1 MKFTDNTGHLFTLKS
16 YDTKP
21 IGSEFNIPE
30 FTFWL
35 EGISD
40 GRKLSVG
47 NWYVKP
53 ILILLDE
60 DEYVDT
66 IEIESDKFRLCT
78 RSKLRDILDYS
89 DNDRNNSIY
98 DKLYVDENELL
109 DNYEFMHNGVY
120 KEKIYD
126 RYRYD
131 EDTTGYRYEFND
143 SISIDGTEENTIRFC
158 TLYCFGY
165 SDEEGTFSTNIT
177 IKTRIGELDS
187 NETHYK
193 YTPIFVSGEW
203 HDECEELVINGKNM
217 GIDLPKE
224 VLKAVYDTAFFNES
238 PDEILYARKLKEAL
252 LEYVHIKAE
261 CGNYESAID
270 SLKWFGYGN
279 KIDFVKLMRTDN
291 QFIESYIR
299 DSFDIDN
306 DMLYSFSSFNNS
318 PYVSLSIKEND
329 ETDKVKWQEWDA
341 EFKGEGKPILE
352 DLFSKVVPV
361 VYDEGDIN
369 FWKPFYDWNFTELAL
384 KLNWLSQV
392 WKKYFLPIHLQIK
405 SATINRRVFAN
416 DIKHITKTNQNLTA
430 APIKNW
436 NTENRILFSSEK
448 YIYIYNQKH
457 YIDDQFN
464 EIEGYESLGNITDA
478 EILYIDDVCASIPL
492 TFINTSDSKEEFYD
506 VNMILTRNGHKVFE
520 NKFQFLQTKDTRY
533 KSLIL
538 SPNYIVNN
546 VKENESYKKYGL
558 SYWIDKQY
566 RLSILCNGK
575 WYYFDFILKVPEFTL
590 GIGTLKYNY
599 FTIYNTIESENRESF
614 DEWLVRNN
622 YKRENI
628 DEDSI
633 LNRELIDLWDSETNH
648 STEMSSMF
656 TQIEKI
662 TDNSIDF
669 NSFMYVPSL
678 VEVNDIC
685 FYDKLENAMSLSSS
699 SPAYITSYR
708 EYLIYLAS
716 KCYIY
721 DFGLENNRK
730 IWGVGNSVI
739 PLFKFNN
746 GIALGNISNEFK
758 LDRFFVDI
766 YFDIDSDN
774 TCYAKLT
781 YTLDELNELLKESK
795 VIRARHL
802 KSYAA
807 ISDAVLVSLKD
818 KLGLSSKG
826 PAYIYEEGKQ
836 YIDWD
841 STSLEWRQFYIDDY
855 EKNRR
860 QITIRIVW
868 RGTVIGPNNTSYNFG
883 GYTSKGNPKEGYF
896 KEIRLDVN
904 PNATSEWCEMD
915 CKSFCKG
922 LCKFRKENADK
933 FNPGNSGYDYDS
945 EMNDEAIE
953 SNKIANIMSEV
964 TTKNLESMLA
974 QSSMQIKVANNTS
987 YLNRIHIYDIYIGR
1001 SKWKYDSKLDIQQMN
1016 DGSFT
1021 MPQELI
1027 GIYRKFF
1034 TDTGKQKVW
1043 LKDENEYYGYDFY
1056 LMHDDKYWFGVFI
1069 SQMTI
1074 SNASSDDDLDC
1085 PDIIKFNEFRLKKY
1099 RSGDKFLINR
1109 MMYEDAAPTYRFN
1122 TNDLIITT
1130 IDNVNFPYILDK
1142 NTKWNIKPYSLGM
1155 PLVDDIQSTT
1165 NSAIFSIPKKVNA
1178 NISGYYD
1185 VEVRYS
1191 IDSNVNH
1198 QQIKKRRILIK

>member
-1 MKFTDNTGHLFTLKS
+1 MRFIDRTGHLFTLKS

-21 IGSEFNIPE
+21 VGSEFTVPE
-30 FTFWL
+30 FTFWID
-35 EGISD
+35 GYSD
-40 GRKLSVG
+40 NRKLSID
-47 NWYVKP
+47 NWYVRP
-53 ILILLDE
+53 LYILLNNN
-60 DEYVDT
+60 EYIDS
-66 IEIESDKFRLCT
+66 IEIESDKFWICT
-78 RSKLRDILDYS
+78 REVIDKYIHNTKENFNISNAFNISESDING
-89 DNDRNNSIY
+89 ND
-98 DKLYVDENELL
+98 
-109 DNYEFMHNGVY
+109 FMHNGVY
-120 KEKIYD
+120 ELNKMNYD
-126 RYRYD
+126 
-131 EDTTGYRYEFND
+131 FND
-143 SISIDGTEENTIRFC
+143 VIYNNVNGIEVKCC

-165 SDEEGTFSTNIT
+165 SDTEGTFTTNIT
-177 IKTRIGELDS
+177 LHTNYDE
-187 NETHYK
+187 

-203 HDECEELVINGKNM
+203 HDECEELIINGKNM

-238 PDEILYARKLKEAL
+238 PDEVLYARKLKEAL
-252 LEYVHIKAE
+252 LEYVNIKSK
-261 CGNYESAID
+261 CGNYESALD
-270 SLKWFGYGN
+270 SLEWFGYGN

-329 ETDKVKWQEWDA
+329 ENGKVKWQDWDA
-341 EFKGEGKPILE
+341 EFKGEGKPIIE

-392 WKKYFLPIHLQIK
+392 WKKYFLPIHLK
-405 SATINRRVFAN
+405 VMSASINRRVFAN

-464 EIEGYESLGNITDA
+464 EIEGYENLGNTTDA
-478 EILYIDDVCASIPL
+478 EILYIDDICASIPL

-506 VNMILTRNGHKVFE
+506 VNMILTRDGHKVFE
-520 NKFQFLQTKDTRY
+520 NKFQFLQTKDTKY

-546 VKENESYKKYGL
+546 VKENEQYKKYGL
-558 SYWIDKQY
+558 SYWIDKKY

-599 FTIYNTIESENRESF
+599 FTTYNTIENENKESF
-614 DEWLVRNN
+614 DEWLIRNN
-622 YKRENI
+622 YKREDI

-633 LNRELIDLWDSETNH
+633 LNKELIDLWDSETNS

-662 TDNSIDF
+662 TDDSIDF

-685 FYDKLENAMSLSSS
+685 FYDKLENAMSLSNSS
-699 SPAYITSYR
+699 SAYITSYR

-730 IWGVGNSVI
+730 IWSVGNSVI

-758 LDRFFVDI
+758 LQKFFVDI
-766 YFDIDSDN
+766 YFDIDTDN

-795 VIRARHL
+795 VIRVRHL

-818 KLGLSSKG
+818 RLGLSSKG
-826 PAYIYEEGKQ
+826 PTYIYEEGKQ

-860 QITIRIVW
+860 QITVRVVW
-868 RGTVIGPNNTSYNFG
+868 RGTVTGPNNTSYNFG

-915 CKSFCKG
+915 CKSFCKR

-933 FNPGNSGYDYDS
+933 LNVDKDISYDYDS
-945 EMNDEAIE
+945 EMNDKANE
-953 SNKIANIMSEV
+953 SNKITSIISEV
-964 TTKNLESMLA
+964 TTNNLESMLT
-974 QSSMQIKVANNTS
+974 QSSMQIKIANNTS
-987 YLNRIHIYDIYIGR
+987 YLNRIHIYDIYIGK
-1001 SKWKYDSKLDIQQMN
+1001 SKWKYDSKFDIQQMN

-1027 GIYRKFF
+1027 AIYRKFF

-1043 LKDENEYYGYDFY
+1043 LRDENEYYGYDFY

-1085 PDIIKFNEFRLKKY
+1085 PDIIKFNEFKLKKY

-1155 PLVDDIQSTT
+1155 PSVDDIQSTT
-1165 NSAIFSIPKKVNA
+1165 NSAIFSIPKKVNT

-1185 VEVRYS
+1185 IEVRYS